1 MGFEVDDLYSLPES
15 AKSRVLP
22 TTVPY
27 NYKRLWHFP
36 TETTA
41 PKSHKIDNT
50 RFPDNAPL
58 TVINIQRA
66 PWTPPK
72 TPSSSSRLPESLAEP
87 VCPLAPCLP
96 FLFDD
101 QPLALVAA

>member
-41 PKSHKIDNT
+41 PKSHKNDHQDLLVQS
-50 RFPDNAPL
+50 RSEFLD
-58 TVINIQRA
+58 RA
-66 PWTPPK
+66 RTLII
-72 TPSSSSRLPESLAEP
+72 PST
-87 VCPLAPCLP
+87 
-96 FLFDD
+96 
-101 QPLALVAA
+101 